1 MRRLRIALTRAGAT
15 RPVPVNGHAPHLS
28 APRLLNYLRQNT
40 PPGLAGFLALPE
52 TSPDGTEI
60 AWYTTNPGTA
70 APLSSLAGSDRAAV
84 EERLAVRLAQLAAAA
99 KTAPADIAALLT
111 AAARYPGS
119 DYVYAVGR
127 EPVIVLWG
135 NDDPAAAVPVPP
147 ATPPAG
153 TQPVAPP
160 AISPWRWGA
169 LALLLPT
176 LIAAALLF
184 TYCTR
189 QEEVSKAPPPADL
202 AVPAVR
208 ALDPELVKMLEAERN
223 RAEELRK
230 LLEALGK
237 SLDEKL
243 KVCTAADP
251 VPPAPPAPA
260 PTPAPEPKKVE
271 TPLDKKVEKKA
282 EVQPPMKKE
291 PPEKKPEQ
299 KPEEKAEVPP
309 PPPVVVPQVASK
321 QQCEKLTPSRKKWEA
336 PEVVFVV
343 DGSGSMQENVGG
355 QTRLDAAK
363 ESVGFIA
370 DHLPA
375 DVDTAL
381 VKFTDCNAVDNDYF
395 LDRPRLKSKVNQLQP
410 SGGTPIGRSIE
421 RAARILSPTKET
433 VMVVVTDGD
442 DTCKVKDPCE
452 AARQAKAT
460 HPNLTINVV
469 DVSGQGLGSCIAQNG
484 GGRILP
490 ANTAIEIQKA
500 IKEATDQVMLPS
512 ECVKGR

>member
-1 MRRLRIALTRAGAT
+1 MRRLRIALTRADVAQA
-15 RPVPVNGHAPHLS
+15 VPVNGQAPHLS
-28 APRLLNYLRQNT
+28 APLLLDYLRQNA
-40 PPGLAGFLALPE
+40 PPGLAGFLATPE
-52 TSPDGTEI
+52 PSSDGAEI

-70 APLSSLAGSDRAAV
+70 APLSSLTGSDRTAV
-84 EERLAVRLAQLAAAA
+84 EERLAARLAQLATVA
-99 KTAPADIAALLT
+99 KTAPADIAALLN
-111 AAARYPGS
+111 AAAHYPGR
-119 DYVYAVGR
+119 DQIYAVGR

-135 NDDPAAAVPVPP
+135 HDDPTAAAAPVTPP
-147 ATPPAG
+147 AATPP
-153 TQPVAPP
+153 VA
-160 AISPWRWGA
+160 ANSWRWWA
-169 LALLLPT
+169 LALLLLA

-184 TYCTR
+184 TYCSR
-189 QEEVSKAPPPADL
+189 QEAVPDAPPAADL
-202 AVPAVR
+202 AVPA
-208 ALDPELVKMLEAERN
+208 LDPELVRMLEAERN
-223 RAEELRK
+223 RAEALRQQ
-230 LLEALGK
+230 LGALQK
-237 SLDEKL
+237 DLNEKL

-251 VPPAPPAPA
+251 VPVAPPP
-260 PTPAPEPKKVE
+260 PPVPEPKKVE
-271 TPLDKKVEKKA
+271 TPPEKKVEKKA
-282 EVQPPMKKE
+282 DVQPPKKKE
-291 PPEKKPEQ
+291 PVPEKKPEKKPEQ
-299 KPEEKAEVPP
+299 KVEVPAP
-309 PPPVVVPQVASK
+309 PPTPVVVPQVASK
-321 QQCEKLTPSRKKWEA
+321 QQCEQLTPSRKKWEA

-355 QTRLDAAK
+355 QSRLDAAK

-442 DTCKVKDPCE
+442 DTCKMKDPCE

-484 GGRILP
+484 GGRVLP

-512 ECVKGR
+512 ECVKGN

>member
-1 MRRLRIALTRAGAT
+1 MRRLRIALTRANIA
-15 RPVPVNGHAPHLS
+15 RSVPVNGLAPHLS
-28 APRLLNYLRQNT
+28 APLVLDYLRQNA

-52 TSPDGTEI
+52 PSSDGAEI
-60 AWYTTNPGTA
+60 AWYTANPGTA
-70 APLSSLAGSDRAAV
+70 APLSSLTGSDRAAV
-84 EERLAVRLAQLAAAA
+84 EERLAVRLGQLATAA
-99 KTAPADIAALLT
+99 KTAPADIAALLS

-135 NDDPAAAVPVPP
+135 HDDPRAAPASVTQPP
-147 ATPPAG
+147 ATPPII
-153 TQPVAPP
+153 PP
-160 AISPWRWGA
+160 AAGAWRWWA
-169 LALLLPT
+169 LALLLLA
-176 LIAAALLF
+176 LIAAVLLF
-184 TYCTR
+184 NYCTR
-189 QEEVSKAPPPADL
+189 QEVVPEAPPPPDL
-202 AVPAVR
+202 AVPAEP
-208 ALDPELVKMLEAERN
+208 ALDPELMKTLEAERS

-230 LLEALGK
+230 QLEALQK
-237 SLDEKL
+237 RLDEKL

-251 VPPAPPAPA
+251 VPAAPPGPPPAPS
-260 PTPAPEPKKVE
+260 PEPKKVE
-271 TPLDKKVEKKA
+271 TPSEKKVDKKA
-282 EVQPPMKKE
+282 DVQPPKKE
-291 PPEKKPEQ
+291 KPAEKKPEQ

-309 PPPVVVPQVASK
+309 PPPVVAPQVASK

-442 DTCKVKDPCE
+442 DTCQMKDPCE

-484 GGRILP
+484 GGRVLP
-490 ANTAIEIQKA
+490 ANTAVEIQKA

-512 ECVKGR
+512 ECVKGN